1 MNLLDNM
8 WKYEMDSASIVEDTE
23 RTRFSQQ
30 TDRRTGEQTDKVK
43 PFNFVVVV
51 VVVVVVVCVCVC
63 GGGGDIVDQ
72 AGHNCAIF
80 DSIWYLLH
88 IPYHT
93 WSI

>member
-1 MNLLDNM
+1 MCQNLIFF
-8 WKYEMDSASIVEDTE
+8 KS
-23 RTRFSQQ
+23 R
-30 TDRRTGEQTDKVK
+30 
-43 PFNFVVVV
+43 
-51 VVVVVVVCVCVC
+51 
-63 GGGGDIVDQ
+63 GGGGGGGGGGGVDYIIDQ